1 MGIEHFQKFDVRS
14 DHRDQIPLI
23 PALQLRRAE
32 LPQSREHLVPDDGQ
46 QFKCDKV
53 VAVLLSIVED
63 PPHHC
68 HHDQYKKQG
77 AGPHPKKQPGAG
89 RFYTKTHGFHSRVKE
104 RMHQSVPG
112 KDRQEDSAQIP
123 YSAKHDGKEHD
134 RQKEPYQ
141 PDQLSHDPDAAAPA

>member
-32 LPQSREHLVPDDGQ
+32 LPQSRE
-46 QFKCDKV
+46 
-53 VAVLLSIVED
+53 
-63 PPHHC
+63 
-68 HHDQYKKQG
+68 QYKKQG

-89 RFYTKTHGFHSRVKE
+89 RFYTKTHGLHSRVKE